1 MKDKLQGSALL
12 LLTTL
17 IWGASFVAQSVGMD
31 HVGPFTFQAVRC
43 AMAFIGL
50 LPIIFIFD
58 LKNKEGKKF
67 FSKFFDKKL
76 LLAGLLCGFPLCVA
90 TNLQQVGLISTDA
103 GKGAFLTSLYIVF
116 TPIIGLF
123 FKRKLTIM
131 TPISVVIAVIG
142 LYCMSCVGVSGISQ
156 GDLVMIGCAVC
167 FAVQIVMVDR
177 FGTAVDGLRLNCLQA
192 LICCVFSAIVM
203 AFTET
208 PSLGAISD
216 AMIPL
221 SYSGFLSMG
230 AAYTLQILGQKKLDA
245 TPAALIMSMESV
257 FATIFGMLLLNE
269 RLSSWEAAGCVLMF
283 IAVILSQIPF
293 PQKKKETVKQ

>member
-1 MKDKLQGSALL
+1 
-12 LLTTL
+12 
-17 IWGASFVAQSVGMD
+17 
-31 HVGPFTFQAVRC
+31 
-43 AMAFIGL
+43 
-50 LPIIFIFD
+50 
-58 LKNKEGKKF
+58 
-67 FSKFFDKKL
+67 
-76 LLAGLLCGFPLCVA
+76 
-90 TNLQQVGLISTDA
+90 
-103 GKGAFLTSLYIVF
+103 
-116 TPIIGLF
+116 
-123 FKRKLTIM
+123 
-131 TPISVVIAVIG
+131 
-142 LYCMSCVGVSGISQ
+142 
-156 GDLVMIGCAVC
+156 
-167 FAVQIVMVDR
+167 
-177 FGTAVDGLRLNCLQA
+177 VDGLRLNCLQA